1 MEGAIPDEV
10 DQEGC
15 RAVGKM
21 LTPVYQVCHGFLQ
34 LLDVLRVILESS
46 TFEISP
52 QHTIKTLKS
61 LSDSH
66 SAPNSFV

>member
-15 RAVGKM
+15 PAVGKM

-34 LLDVLRVILESS
+34 LLDILRVILEGS

-52 QHTIKTLKS
+52 QHTMNTLKL
-61 LSDSH
+61 LSDLH
-66 SAPNSFV
+66 YAPNSFV